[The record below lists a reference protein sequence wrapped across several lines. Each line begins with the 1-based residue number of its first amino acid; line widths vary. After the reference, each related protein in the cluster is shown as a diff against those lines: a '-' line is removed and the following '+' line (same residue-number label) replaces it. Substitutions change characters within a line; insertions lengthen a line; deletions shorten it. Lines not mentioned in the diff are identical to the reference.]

1 LLAVSQEDASNHYG
15 VFWWLK
21 GVHDTTKG
29 AVNMVVAQFQRVALT
44 RDITEHHLCVGDVAY
59 VVDLVPHPAGGES
72 GCVLEVFNAIG
83 ESIAVVA
90 VPVSAVEPLAAD
102 EVFAVR
108 RLAESRE

>member
-1 LLAVSQEDASNHYG
+1 VSQEDASNHYG
-15 VFWWLK
+15 VFWRLK
-21 GVHDTTKG
+21 GVHEATKG
-29 AVNMVVAQFQRVALT
+29 AVNMAVAQFQRVALT

-72 GCVLEVFNAIG
+72 GCVLEVFNALG